1 MLTGLINVT
10 NGDAQIFGYSL
21 KNDLINIQEIIG
33 VCPQQNVLFPDM
45 TVKEH
50 LVFFARL
57 KGISRSNVDS
67 VVDSIIKEVG
77 LTEKIDSK
85 SSTLSGGQKRKLC
98 VGIAFI
104 GDPKVVFLD
113 EPTSGMRILN
123 YLKELTDVILGMDVN
138 SRRSTWDMIKNF
150 KKGRVIVLTTHF
162 MDEADLL
169 GDRIGIMS
177 KGKLVCCGTS
187 LFLKS
192 KYGVG
197 YSLVITRNDND
208 EEHKIKIL
216 ETVKSHLD
224 KFDVINDI
232 GGELFFRVGIA
243 SSHLFP
249 ALFKAFDEHKS
260 NLGIDSYGV
269 SVTTL
274 EEVFL
279 KIGHNEAV
287 TNAEKEANAELSRT
301 LSEKKLQSTEP
312 KDEKNVNSSEIND
325 IMKKSGDVEKTCAF
339 FQNVCSI
346 CE

>member
-1 MLTGLINVT
+1 
-10 NGDAQIFGYSL
+10 
-21 KNDLINIQEIIG
+21 
-33 VCPQQNVLFPDM
+33 
-45 TVKEH
+45 
-50 LVFFARL
+50 
-57 KGISRSNVDS
+57 
-67 VVDSIIKEVG
+67 
-77 LTEKIDSK
+77 
-85 SSTLSGGQKRKLC
+85 
-98 VGIAFI
+98 
-104 GDPKVVFLD
+104 
-113 EPTSGMRILN
+113 
-123 YLKELTDVILGMDVN
+123 MDVN

-301 LSEKKLQSTEP
+301 LSEKKLQSSEP
-312 KDEKNVNSSEIND
+312 QDEKNVNSSEIND
-325 IMKKSGDVEKTCAF
+325 IMKKSGDVEKTNQF
-339 FQNVCSI
+339 FDWTRHFYALFPLAEYVY
-346 CE
+346 